1 MACLT
6 SGLAIAKIEVK
17 NLMVEVK
24 KIGEKMVKNNVKN
37 GALKLCI
44 FSYIPLFLEVKNLIV
59 GGE

>member
-24 KIGEKMVKNNVKN
+24 KIGEKCENNKVKKRGVE
-37 GALKLCI
+37 I
-44 FSYIPLFLEVKNLIV
+44 VYFSYIPLFLEVKNLIV